1 METINQ
7 TNRTIL
13 FEEINPEKLNLLTLI
28 GEVGEFESLNDEQ
41 IQKIHSHLLVHSFD
55 EFLIKFNPT
64 IYSFFNAYN
73 QSVTYTLKK
82 PEGIPSQLITETPL
96 SKDNDFLNMLLILLE
111 TKKCQK
117 KTQVDFKFENI
128 LDLISPQVQ
137 MDAIRKLRQML
148 RGSYGKYID
157 ALEDTPEKKRYKEA
171 FQKLLTET
179 SHYYS
184 NVMAILPL
192 AIEDLKERLVGEEE
206 VHSTLHNEI
215 VAGIINQKFTYE
227 LEVLEAPEEDVFA
240 HLTLEES
247 VNNALIEEVR
257 KSYKASAIGDN
268 AYLESLVVR
277 TFCPTNGIKLIDEE
291 IEEEVNRYNYYLAFY
306 KKAKDEFIRTAKPL
320 IEKILG
326 IKVFF
331 DQYQIKEGKMA
342 PTLVITN
349 VSNSLLA
356 SHKNINR
363 LKVYLNTVNTKN
375 DFNDCIWFGI
385 IPSVEFETGEGIK
398 LTRQRFMGNEE
409 KSSYFINTLETT
421 TTLLNTL
428 KDYKVQTFI
437 SFEEKDKT
445 TFVQMKNDGIYKYK
459 EYCEIFQRKPYSE
472 YTIVCMPNF
481 TIIPKEKSGIFIN
494 QRILLTDENQALLS
508 KESKDKVMIWI
519 DGLYVGACY
528 VAAGIVAAYQCAS
541 YLKEIFK
548 KEAISE
554 ACPGVRIDIEA
565 LEYPIKTTLAKEVT
579 GFQGNVID
587 EIMDSG
593 FGFIFASENNFKKE
607 KKLPHATI
615 WQARSMKLEGR
626 TYEPIYKTLTCNYV
640 ERVLRYTSMDF
651 KQDNIL
657 YFFSNHPNSQKS
669 TWLTQTH
676 YMNAVIGKM
685 DELSFSLD
693 EVSNS
698 CVVAINFN
706 GAGKQFEVKV
716 NRKEKVKKR

>member
-1 METINQ
+1 M
-7 TNRTIL
+7 
-13 FEEINPEKLNLLTLI
+13 
-28 GEVGEFESLNDEQ
+28 
-41 IQKIHSHLLVHSFD
+41 
-55 EFLIKFNPT
+55 
-64 IYSFFNAYN
+64 
-73 QSVTYTLKK
+73 
-82 PEGIPSQLITETPL
+82 
-96 SKDNDFLNMLLILLE
+96 
-111 TKKCQK
+111 
-117 KTQVDFKFENI
+117 
-128 LDLISPQVQ
+128 
-137 MDAIRKLRQML
+137 
-148 RGSYGKYID
+148 
-157 ALEDTPEKKRYKEA
+157 
-171 FQKLLTET
+171 
-179 SHYYS
+179 
-184 NVMAILPL
+184 
-192 AIEDLKERLVGEEE
+192 
-206 VHSTLHNEI
+206 
-215 VAGIINQKFTYE
+215 
-227 LEVLEAPEEDVFA
+227 
-240 HLTLEES
+240 TLEES

-257 KSYKASAIGDN
+257 RSYKASAIGDN

-291 IEEEVNRYNYYLAFY
+291 IEEEVNRYNYYLGFY
-306 KKAKDEFIRTAKPL
+306 KKAKEEFIRTAKPL

-331 DQYQIKEGKMA
+331 NQYQIKEGKMA

-349 VSNSLLA
+349 VSNNLLA

-421 TTLLNTL
+421 TTLLNIL

-459 EYCEIFQRKPYSE
+459 QYCEIFQRKPYSE

-508 KESKDKVMIWI
+508 KESKDKLMIWI

-669 TWLTQTH
+669 MWLTQTH

-685 DELSFSLD
+685 DELSFNLD